1 MLALHQG
8 SGECFLSRIM
18 ISHIQENCGFLIF
31 FFKETLSTNQYED
44 NISRIVNL
52 GKSIEI
58 YHIFQQSHR
67 QIKILDN

>member
-8 SGECFLSRIM
+8 SGECFLSRIV
-18 ISHIQENCGFLIF
+18 ISHIQETCGFLI

-44 NISRIVNL
+44 NISRTVNL
-52 GKSIEI
+52 GKSMEI